1 MHIYPLLASEHYG
14 RARGTCGGRAP
25 RATPAATRGVPDSTR
40 VVRRGRPRR
49 LRVTKVDRGGR
60 SRGPRGVREADLA
73 RFSPIWGRFRGVR
86 SVWRIGRAESRST
99 FVEFG
104 FFRLCERLGLDF
116 APPRPPFGGS
126 LALLGRSSGA
136 PGRSLGAPVGPEG
149 AFWGSSGAAL
159 GASWGSLG
167 RSGAPLGL
175 PMASWA
181 LWGPFWYRFRVDFSS
196 ISK

>member
-1 MHIYPLLASEHYG
+1 MRPERPWG
-14 RARGTCGGRAP
+14 DPGPTQ
-25 RATPAATRGVPDSTR
+25 GVLDSTR

-104 FFRLCERLGLDF
+104 FFRHCERLGLDF

-126 LALLGRSSGA
+126 LALLGRSLGA
-136 PGRSLGAPVGPEG
+136 SGRSWGAPVGPKG
-149 AFWGSSGAAL
+149 AFWTSLGAAL
-159 GASWGSLG
+159 GASWGTLG
-167 RSGAPLGL
+167 RSGAPLGP
-175 PMASWA
+175 PMALWA
-181 LWGPFWYRFRVDFSS
+181 LRGPFWGRFGVENCL
-196 ISK
+196 ISD